1 MSIKKI
7 SELDTYSDIQSEDVL
22 PIVDTTNNLTKKV
35 LVSSLIPVLFS
46 KNAGAHNSV
55 YRGEDITDLF
65 YDGTLTTE
73 IANETFDDIFIG
85 DYIVGQNSNR
95 KYLVADINYRL
106 HTGDTECTTPHVLMI
121 PELSMGTAQMN
132 SSATT
137 EGAYVG
143 SEMYTTNLEEFK
155 TIIQNDFTT
164 SHILT
169 HRNHFQNA
177 VTDNYESGGTW
188 YDSDID
194 LMNELMVYGSNIF
207 HNVANG
213 TVKPNNYESDKSQLA
228 LFRLD
233 KSKIVAFNDSG
244 SRQSYWLRNVATSSF
259 FAYVYDRGLSSCDSA
274 SFSHGVRPAFLIY

>member
-35 LVSSLIPVLFS
+35 LVSSLIPALFS

-65 YDGTLTTE
+65 YDGTLSE
-73 IANETFDDIFIG
+73 QIAAETFDDIFIG
-85 DYIVGQNSNR
+85 DYIIGQNSNR
-95 KYLVADINYRL
+95 KYLVADINYYL
-106 HTGDTECTTPHVLMI
+106 HKGDTECTTPHVLLI
-121 PELSMGTAQMN
+121 PELSMGTTQMN
-132 SSATT
+132 STSTT

-143 SEMYTTNLEEFK
+143 SEMYTTNLADYK
-155 TIIQNDFTT
+155 TIIENDFTT

-169 HRNHFQNA
+169 YREYLASA
-177 VTDNYESGGTW
+177 VTSGYESTSSW
-188 YDSDID
+188 TDAYI
-194 LMNELMVYGSNIF
+194 ELMSEQMVHGSNIF
-207 HNVANG
+207 HNIMNG
-213 TVKPNNYESDKSQLA
+213 TTIPRNYTTSSSQLA

-244 SRQSYWLRNVATSSF
+244 SRIAYWLRDVA
-259 FAYVYDRGLSSCDSA
+259 SA
-274 SFSHGVRPAFLIY
+274 SYFANVTSAGSAYHGSASSSSGVRPAFLIY